1 MKYLTW
7 LMLIVVAAA
16 LGAFAIHNHQP
27 VTLDLWPLP
36 WGEVRVAAF
45 VLVLAAVFLGFVLGG
60 LCAWIGGAASRRAA
74 RQKARALATARRELD
89 EKRARLPAPTARA

>member
-1 MKYLTW
+1 VKYLTW

-16 LGAFAIHNHQP
+16 LGGFAIHNHQP

-60 LCAWIGGAASRRAA
+60 LCAWIGGAAARRAA

-89 EKRARLPAPTARA
+89 EKRARLPAPPARA